1 MKRKYIQPEAHILTF
16 GGKPVMADPSLQ
28 IASGSFKDGDE
39 QLSKKT
45 EFNEDE
51 FEFDLTKFIPWKD
64 LEEN

>member
-1 MKRKYIQPEAHILTF
+1 
-16 GGKPVMADPSLQ
+16 MADPSLQ
-28 IASGSFKDGDE
+28 IASGSFKEGEDE

-51 FEFDLTKFIPWKD
+51 FDFDLTKFIPWKD